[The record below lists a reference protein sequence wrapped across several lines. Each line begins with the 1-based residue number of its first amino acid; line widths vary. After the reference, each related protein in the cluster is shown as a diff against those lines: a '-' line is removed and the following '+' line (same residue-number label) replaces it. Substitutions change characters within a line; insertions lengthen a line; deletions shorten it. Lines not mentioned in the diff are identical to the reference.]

1 MTSNQPLS
9 PWAARHG
16 IVGPASDAV
25 FRREGIQ
32 HSGIAPEPR
41 DSPWLD
47 PIFYSDKP
55 RTSDA
60 GTFLNFN
67 EIDRLFFSE
76 ILQGGTELYMG
87 IKSWQIGVTHKTLK
101 FSDRVAIPGGH
112 QEASP
117 SAFKGDPETHPGWE
131 SKRLYDDGLIKPNEE
146 SWFPF
151 LRKDRWLNWSNN
163 AAVLDGEPW
172 SVDNPQVW
180 EVLSISLEL
189 ANRVLRALA
198 YDMHPFLIDLL
209 FGYMGPWSAV
219 AGLLSPDL
227 NLPPPKP
234 NSLVLISYGY
244 YSQYRDTCDK
254 GVSDYMEQLPLLG
267 ERNLT
272 EKLEKLLAEQMWS
285 FDDREGA
292 LGTTWAHLDSV
303 ISIQVSILTQLMEG
317 NITLAER
324 CLLQFKLAV
333 VILHE
338 MGHAISGN
346 RINEMF
352 FDFGGAAEVGHELD
366 MALWGGVFELG
377 RLLSMTQPPCG
388 FISQNWPIS
397 DSGRTQR
404 RGVFIDGHHD
414 FAAGRLIEKELIPAE
429 FTSKLLSES
438 FWNDPESPSKKTGN
452 FFHRTRLF
460 TSRTPLDPS
469 KPYIINPVI
478 IDQSL
483 DLDQLTRTEK
493 LMVQDWKEREALW
506 DTVRAGWFQENH
518 NLWIRTPWGS
528 TTHRWMITSFAEAHK
543 KGDIET
549 STQIADNLTDVVPWS
564 PSTTREEYIRHLEA
578 SDNRWIMHVIGL
590 LMMASIPIRREGQ
603 LSPYAKNPYGP
614 EHWVPS
620 KEAEKSGRSAL
631 ELTLDEPS
639 GGRPLSASR
648 FVNPLSTGEATG
660 EMEGTHFHFLHMVGE
675 VLWYLARAQRRVPAP
690 WIREI
695 TRVEG
700 ILGPELRD
708 RSKTALFSYEMN
720 DAWTRSW
727 YFEIPEYNPNEMF
740 MWIDDKWT
748 VVQ

>member
-1 MTSNQPLS
+1 MSS
-9 PWAARHG
+9 IRDCHAIEKKAA
-16 IVGPASDAV
+16 
-25 FRREGIQ
+25 
-32 HSGIAPEPR
+32 
-41 DSPWLD
+41 PWLD

-60 GTFLNFN
+60 ETFLNFN

-76 ILQGGTELYMG
+76 ILQTVPDLYMG

-163 AAVLDGEPW
+163 AAVLNGEPW

-209 FGYMGPWSAV
+209 FGYVGPWSAV

-227 NLPPPKP
+227 DLPPPRP
-234 NSLVLISYGY
+234 NSVVLISYGY
-244 YSQYRDTCDK
+244 YDQYRDTCDK
-254 GVSDYMEQLPLLG
+254 GVSEYMEQLPLLG

-272 EKLEKLLAEQMWS
+272 EKLEKLLAKQMWS
-285 FDDREGA
+285 FDDRKDA
-292 LGTTWAHLDSV
+292 LGTTWSHLDSV
-303 ISIQVSILTQLMEG
+303 ISLQVGILTQLIEG

-333 VILHE
+333 IAMLSPVIGSMRWLAE
-338 MGHAISGN
+338 TTNSLGF
-346 RINEMF
+346 F

-366 MALWGGVFELG
+366 MALWGSVFELG
-377 RLLSMTQPPCG
+377 RLLSMTQPPYG

-397 DSGRTQR
+397 DCGRTQR
-404 RGVFIDGHHD
+404 RGVFIDGHGD
-414 FAAGRLIEKELIPAE
+414 FAAGRLIEKELIPVE

-438 FWNDPESPSKKTGN
+438 FWNDPESPSKKTGK

-460 TSRTPLDPS
+460 ISRTPLDFS
-469 KPYIINPVI
+469 KPPTINPVV

-506 DTVRAGWFQENH
+506 DTVRAGWFQEH
-518 NLWIRTPWGS
+518 HDLWIRTPWGS
-528 TTHRWMITSFAEAHK
+528 TTHRWMITAFAEAHK

-549 STQIADNLTDVVPWS
+549 CAKIADSLTDVVPWS
-564 PSTTREEYIRHLEA
+564 PSTTEEEYIRHLKA

-590 LMMASIPIRREGQ
+590 LMMASIPIRHEGQ

-639 GGRPLSASR
+639 GGKPLSASR
-648 FVNPLSTGEATG
+648 FVNPFSTGEVTG
-660 EMEGTHFHFLHMVGE
+660 LEGTHFHFINMAGE
-675 VLWYLARAQRRVPAP
+675 VLWYLARAQRRVSAP

-695 TRVEG
+695 LRVEG
-700 ILGPELRD
+700 VLVPELRA
-708 RSKTALFSYEMN
+708 RSQTALLPYEMN
-720 DAWTRSW
+720 DAWSRSW

-740 MWIDDKWT
+740 MWKEDQWT